1 MSQKAGN
8 NVKPPAGGKS
18 AGRDAPPNGNNS
30 GTIEEQYHGEN
41 TKAWQEDKKVGQH
54 NGNGRP
60 PLMKK

>member
-8 NVKPPAGGKS
+8 NVKPPVGGVKAGDGAAPSHDKS
-18 AGRDAPPNGNNS
+18 A
-30 GTIEEQYHGEN
+30 TIEEQYHGEN
-41 TKAWQEDKKVGQH
+41 TKALQSDKKVGQH